1 MTFQIRLATAGD
13 AIDILRI
20 YEPFVRDT
28 AITFETE
35 VPSVDEFAQR
45 IKGIRRRYPYLVCC
59 LDGVIV
65 GYAYA
70 SRHRERQAYDYDVD
84 VSIYVSPQYHGTG
97 AAELLYQKL
106 FRILTELGYCH
117 AYAGYTVPN
126 EKSRKF
132 HEKFGFTPVG
142 TYRSTGYKRG
152 SWHDVAW
159 LEKSVN
165 PCVDNPPA
173 VQRIGD
179 IPLERLLDIL
189 RSSVWEK

>member
-1 MTFQIRLATAGD
+1 MTNQIRLAAAGD
-13 AIDILRI
+13 AGDILRI
-20 YEPFVRDT
+20 YEPFIRGT

-35 VPSVDEFAQR
+35 VPSVDEFTQR
-45 IKGIRRRYPYLVCC
+45 IESIISRYPYLVCC

-70 SRHRERQAYDYDVD
+70 SRHRQRQAYDYDVD
-84 VSIYVSPQYHGTG
+84 VSIYVSPQHHGTG

-106 FRILTELGYCH
+106 FRILTDLGYCH

-142 TYRSTGYKRG
+142 TYRRTGYKLG
-152 SWHDVAW
+152 SWHDVTW

-165 PCVDNPPA
+165 PCVDHPPS
-173 VQRIGD
+173 VKRIGD
-179 IPLERLLDIL
+179 ISNERLLDIL
-189 RSSVWEK
+189 RS